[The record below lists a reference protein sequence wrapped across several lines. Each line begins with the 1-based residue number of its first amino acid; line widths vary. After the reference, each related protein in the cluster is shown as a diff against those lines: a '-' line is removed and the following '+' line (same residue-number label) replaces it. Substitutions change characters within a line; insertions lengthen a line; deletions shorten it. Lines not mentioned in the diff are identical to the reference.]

1 MTQDTTGLP
10 AACAAS
16 IPKTQDLMDNPSAD
30 NVTAN
35 MNTVGMPVYNAH
47 FLSTE
52 VFTSQLVT
60 ASNATEA
67 SNWFGEP
74 KIGQMT
80 LYAAAPELEVTISDF
95 LMTVVNK
102 LLS

>member
-1 MTQDTTGLP
+1 
-10 AACAAS
+10 
-16 IPKTQDLMDNPSAD
+16 MDNPSAD

-52 VFTSQLVT
+52 VFHSQLVT
-60 ASNATEA
+60 ESNAKEA
-67 SNWFGEP
+67 SSWLSAP

-80 LYAAAPELEVTISDF
+80 LYAAAPLY
-95 LMTVVNK
+95 
-102 LLS
+102 